1 MLCAA
6 DTTLYNSIRRSPI
19 NDPGEYLSV
28 GAPESDAYRLPGLG
42 RGLNQAGCMEGRNF
56 VIEYRWAGA
65 FLPR

>member
-28 GAPESDAYRLPGLG
+28 GSPESDAYRLTGLG
-42 RGLNQAGCMEGRNF
+42 RGFIPIFIEFDSLMEGIASRL
-56 VIEYRWAGA
+56 A
-65 FLPR
+65 L